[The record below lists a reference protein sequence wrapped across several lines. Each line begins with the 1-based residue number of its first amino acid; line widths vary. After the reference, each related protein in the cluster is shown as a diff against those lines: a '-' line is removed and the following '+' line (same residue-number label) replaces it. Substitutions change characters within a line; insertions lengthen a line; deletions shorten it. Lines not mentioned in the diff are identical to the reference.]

1 MARDNA
7 PIPEDSAVSRNQIVT
22 PPAPAGLVCG
32 LVMPL
37 ALTDGRPAQHW
48 AEVRSIIQ
56 EAVHSIEGYEFK
68 CDMVSNA
75 NESAVIQT
83 SIVRNLNT
91 NDIVVCDVSGRNP
104 NVMFELGMRVAF
116 DMPVVLIKDDQTDFS
131 FDIGPIAHLVY
142 PRDLRYGPMQ
152 SFKVDLA
159 AKVKATYEKHSRGDA
174 ESSYLASFGPIKV
187 AQLQTQEVP
196 LGDLLIQQMNDMQSQ
211 LNNIATRMRHPFGID
226 SPGRWK
232 DVGQIVWKSGQEV
245 NSGQTALSET
255 ELQLLKDELIDMLRD
270 VDKSSPVSRKKAATF
285 VAKKCPHLPADMC
298 AYIADLL
305 LDRIIR
311 NVE

>member
-1 MARDNA
+1 MARDHA
-7 PIPEDSAVSRNQIVT
+7 STPEDTAGGPIPVAAS
-22 PPAPAGLVCG
+22 PAPAGLVCG

-48 AEVRSIIQ
+48 AEVRAIIQ
-56 EAVHSIEGYEFK
+56 EAVQSIEGYEFK

-91 NDIVVCDVSGRNP
+91 NDVVICDVSGRNP

-152 SFKVDLA
+152 GFKADLA
-159 AKVKATYEKHSRGDA
+159 AKVKATYEKHAKGDA

-196 LGDLLIQQMNDMQSQ
+196 LGDLLIQQLNEMQNQ
-211 LNNIATRMRHPFGID
+211 LTTMAARMRSPFVPE
-226 SPGRWK
+226 SMARWK
-232 DVGQIVWKSGQEV
+232 ELSKISWQADHDGHSGQVMLTSAEL
-245 NSGQTALSET
+245 SGLQEELSD
-255 ELQLLKDELIDMLRD
+255 LLRD
-270 VDKSSPVSRKKAATF
+270 RDKSSPVSRKKALEF
-285 VAKKCPHLPADMC
+285 VAKRCAHLPRDLHMQ
-298 AYIADLL
+298 IADLL
-305 LDRIIR
+305 LDRTMR
-311 NVE
+311 TNE